1 MTNVHAFPSSP
12 ALVLSES
19 DAERLSALA
28 LRVIDVQPVVAGLLL
43 AEIERA
49 EVRDDADTPAEAV
62 GMGATVEFL
71 DEVSGKTRTV
81 ELVYPQDADIEAGRI
96 SVLTP
101 IGAGLIGLSQGQ
113 SISWPDRDGH
123 TRLLR
128 ILKVTRPAPKAA

>member
-12 ALVLSES
+12 ALVLSET

-28 LRVIDVQPVVAGLLL
+28 LRAIDAQPVVAGLLL

-49 EVRDDADTPAEAV
+49 EVRPDPQTPDKAV
-62 GMGATVEFL
+62 GMGATVQFL
-71 DEVSGKTRTV
+71 DEVSGRRRTV
-81 ELVYPQDADIEAGRI
+81 ELVYPQDADIAADRI

-101 IGAGLIGLSQGQ
+101 IGAGLIGLSEGQ
-113 SISWPDRDGH
+113 TIAWPDRDGH

-128 ILKVTRPAPKAA
+128 ILEVRRATFRL

>member
-12 ALVLSES
+12 ALVLSET

-28 LRVIDVQPVVAGLLL
+28 LRAIDAQPVVAGLLL

-49 EVRDDADTPAEAV
+49 EVRPDPQTPDKAV
-62 GMGATVEFL
+62 GMGATVQFL
-71 DEVSGKTRTV
+71 DEVSGRRRTV
-81 ELVYPQDADIEAGRI
+81 ELVYPQDADIAAGRI

-101 IGAGLIGLSQGQ
+101 IGAGLIGLSEGQ
-113 SISWPDRDGH
+113 TIAWPDRDGH

-128 ILKVTRPAPKAA
+128 ILEVRRAAA

>member
-12 ALVLSES
+12 ALVLSET

-28 LRVIDVQPVVAGLLL
+28 LRAIDAQPVVAGLLL

-49 EVRDDADTPAEAV
+49 EVRPDPQTPDKAV
-62 GMGATVEFL
+62 GMGATVQFL
-71 DEVSGKTRTV
+71 DEVSGRRRTD
-81 ELVYPQDADIEAGRI
+81 ELVYPQDADIAADRI

-101 IGAGLIGLSQGQ
+101 IGAGLIGLSEGQ
-113 SISWPDRDGH
+113 TIAWPDRDGH

-128 ILKVTRPAPKAA
+128 ILEVRRAAA

>member
-12 ALVLSES
+12 ALVLSET

-28 LRVIDVQPVVAGLLL
+28 LRAIDAQPVVAGLLL

-49 EVRDDADTPAEAV
+49 EVRPDPQTPDKAV
-62 GMGATVEFL
+62 GMGATVQFL
-71 DEVSGKTRTV
+71 DEVSGRRRTV
-81 ELVYPQDADIEAGRI
+81 ELVYPQDADIAAGRI

-101 IGAGLIGLSQGQ
+101 IGAGLIGLSEGQ
-113 SISWPDRDGH
+113 TIAWPDRDGH

-128 ILKVTRPAPKAA
+128 GEAL

>member
-12 ALVLSES
+12 ALVLSET

-28 LRVIDVQPVVAGLLL
+28 LRAIDAQPVVAGLLL

-49 EVRDDADTPAEAV
+49 EVRPDPQTPDKAV
-62 GMGATVEFL
+62 GMGATVQFL
-71 DEVSGKTRTV
+71 DEVSGRRRTV
-81 ELVYPQDADIEAGRI
+81 ELVYPQDADIAADRI

-101 IGAGLIGLSQGQ
+101 IGAGLIGLSEGQ
-113 SISWPDRDGH
+113 TIAWPDRDGH

-128 ILKVTRPAPKAA
+128 ILEVRRAAA